1 MKKKK
6 LFILLITLITIIIFL
21 FIQNNFISITNIEL
35 ELSTLPRSFDG
46 FKIVHLSDL
55 HSKKFSNNQ
64 QSLVFKINKAK
75 PNLIL
80 FTGDLVDSKHYVE
93 ENSLM
98 LIKEIVK
105 IAPVY
110 FVTGNHEKWS
120 GNFHDLEQKLI
131 EQDVKILRND
141 SVKIKKGED
150 EIQLIGIDDPS
161 FNDDM
166 PYADDNSIA
175 TRELEKVLAK
185 GNQSTFNV
193 LLSHRPELF
202 STYANSDIDLTF
214 SGHAHGGQI
223 RLPFIGGVISPNQG
237 FFPKYAN
244 GKYTQKNSVMIVN
257 RGLGNSIIPQRIFN
271 RPEIIIATLKKSS

>member
-55 HSKKFSNNQ
+55 HSKKFGNNQ
-64 QSLVFKINKAK
+64 QSLVLKIKKAK

-244 GKYTQKNSVMIVN
+244 GKYTQKNSVMIVS

>member
-6 LFILLITLITIIIFL
+6 SFILLITLITIIIFL

-35 ELSTLPRSFDG
+35 QMAALPRSFDG

-55 HSKKFSNNQ
+55 HSKKFGNDQ
-64 QSLVFKINKAK
+64 QALVSKIKKAK

-105 IAPVY
+105 IAPAY
-110 FVTGNHEKWS
+110 FVTGNDEKWS

-131 EQDVKILRND
+131 EQGVKILRND
-141 SVKIKKGED
+141 SAKIKRDED

-161 FNDDM
+161 FSDNM
-166 PYADDNSIA
+166 PNADDSSIA
-175 TRELEKVLAK
+175 TRALETVLAK
-185 GNQSTFNV
+185 GNQSTFNI

-223 RLPFIGGVISPNQG
+223 RLPFIGGVIAPNQG

-244 GKYTQKNSVMIVN
+244 GKYTQKNSVMVVS

-271 RPEIIIATLKKSS
+271 RPQIIVATLKKSS

>member
-1 MKKKK
+1 MKKKVP
-6 LFILLITLITIIIFL
+6 FILLITLITIVVFL

-35 ELSTLPRSFDG
+35 QMAALPRSFDG

-55 HSKKFSNNQ
+55 HSKKFGNDQ
-64 QSLVFKINKAK
+64 QSLVSKIKKAK

-80 FTGDLVDSKHYVE
+80 FTGDLVDSKYYVE

-131 EQDVKILRND
+131 VQGVKILRND
-141 SVKIKKGED
+141 SVKIKRSED

-166 PYADDNSIA
+166 PYAYDSNIA

-185 GNQSTFNV
+185 GNQSTFNI

-223 RLPFIGGVISPNQG
+223 RLPFIGGVIAPNQG

-244 GKYTQKNSVMIVN
+244 GKYTQKNSVMIVS

-271 RPEIIIATLKKSS
+271 RPQIIVATLKKSS

>member
-1 MKKKK
+1 MKKKVP
-6 LFILLITLITIIIFL
+6 FILLITLITIVVFL

-35 ELSTLPRSFDG
+35 QMAALPRSFDG

-55 HSKKFSNNQ
+55 HSKKFGNDQ
-64 QSLVFKINKAK
+64 QSLVSKIKKAK

-131 EQDVKILRND
+131 VQGVKILRND
-141 SVKIKKGED
+141 SVKIKRSED

-166 PYADDNSIA
+166 PYAYDSNIA

-185 GNQSTFNV
+185 GNQSTFNI

-223 RLPFIGGVISPNQG
+223 RLPFIGGLIAPNQG

-244 GKYTQKNSVMIVN
+244 GKYTQKNSVMIVS

-271 RPEIIIATLKKSS
+271 RPQIIVATLKKSS

>member
-1 MKKKK
+1 MKKKVP
-6 LFILLITLITIIIFL
+6 FILLITLITIVVFL

-35 ELSTLPRSFDG
+35 QMAALPRSFDG

-55 HSKKFSNNQ
+55 HSKKFGNDQ
-64 QSLVFKINKAK
+64 QSLVSKIKKAK

-80 FTGDLVDSKHYVE
+80 FTGDLVDSKYYVE

-131 EQDVKILRND
+131 VQGVKILRND
-141 SVKIKKGED
+141 SVKIKRSED

-166 PYADDNSIA
+166 PYAYDSNIA

-185 GNQSTFNV
+185 GNQSTFNI

-223 RLPFIGGVISPNQG
+223 RLPFIGGLIAPNQG

-244 GKYTQKNSVMIVN
+244 GKYTQKNSVMIVS

-271 RPEIIIATLKKSS
+271 RPQIIVATLKKSS

>member
-6 LFILLITLITIIIFL
+6 SFILLITLITIIIFL
-21 FIQNNFISITNIEL
+21 FTQNNFISITNIEL
-35 ELSTLPRSFDG
+35 QMSALPRSFDG

-55 HSKKFSNNQ
+55 HSKKFGNNQ
-64 QSLVFKINKAK
+64 QSLVTKIKKAK

-131 EQDVKILRND
+131 EQGVKILRND
-141 SVKIKKGED
+141 SVKIKRAED
-150 EIQLIGIDDPS
+150 EIHLVGIDDPS

-166 PYADDNSIA
+166 PYADDSSIA
-175 TRELEKVLAK
+175 TREIEKALAK
-185 GNQSTFNV
+185 SNQSTFNI

-202 STYANSDIDLTF
+202 STYASLDIDLTF

-223 RLPFIGGVISPNQG
+223 RLPFIGGVIAPNQG

-244 GKYTQKNSVMIVN
+244 GKYTQKNSVMIVS

-271 RPEIIIATLKKSS
+271 RPQIIVATLKKSS